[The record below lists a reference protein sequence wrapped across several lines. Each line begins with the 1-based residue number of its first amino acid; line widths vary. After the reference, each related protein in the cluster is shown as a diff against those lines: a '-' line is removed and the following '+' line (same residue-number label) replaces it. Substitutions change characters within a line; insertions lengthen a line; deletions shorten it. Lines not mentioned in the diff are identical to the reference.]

1 MSWIVV
7 TPRSWHKI
15 LTTRKSLKNGGRVKI
30 DTMLQNLFLY
40 LMENKREPVIIA
52 HMVVDQLSPLIERTT
67 VLNKMLLRYF

>member
-1 MSWIVV
+1 
-7 TPRSWHKI
+7 
-15 LTTRKSLKNGGRVKI
+15 
-30 DTMLQNLFLY
+30 MLQNLFLY